1 MRNDTV
7 TLELQGEVSLQ
18 DLARGIEYFNAL
30 LAGLA
35 AEVAADARVEW
46 LVDELQAGSATATV
60 LGQSEHPQA
69 VARIVAAYGQ
79 VGQAMQRHE
88 RIPFSERVSKPG
100 TQLVRMLDRRIRA
113 VRLQTPEAEYV
124 VSAGTTLDERWA
136 GLRYSFG
143 AVTGTIETL
152 SSHGRLRFV
161 LYDVHFDRAV
171 TCYLTPGQEEMMRNL
186 WGKKATVSGEIGR
199 EPVRGRAV
207 QVRKI
212 TSVVDASRVPAGS
225 YQTAAGVL
233 KGMFD
238 PKPEDVIRRIRDA
251 E

>member
-18 DLARGIEYFNAL
+18 DLARGIEHFNTL

-35 AEVAADARVEW
+35 AEVAADAQVEW
-46 LVDELQAGSATATV
+46 LVDELQAGSAMATV
-60 LGQSEHPQA
+60 LGQSDHPQA
-69 VARIVAAYGQ
+69 VTSIVAAYGQ
-79 VGQAMQRHE
+79 VGQAMQQHE
-88 RIPFSERVSKPG
+88 RIPFSERVSKPA
-100 TQLVRMLDRRIRA
+100 TQLVRMLGSRIRA
-113 VRLQTPEAEYV
+113 VRLVTPEAEYLV
-124 VSAGTTLDERWA
+124 RAGMTPDEQWA
-136 GLRYSFG
+136 GLRYSLG
-143 AVTGTIETL
+143 TVTGTVETL

-161 LYDVHFDRAV
+161 LYDVHFGRAV

-186 WGKKATVSGEIGR
+186 WRKKATISGEIGR

-207 QVRKI
+207 QIRKI
-212 TSVVDASRVPAGS
+212 TGVVEAGRVPAGS
-225 YQTAAGVL
+225 YQAAAGML
-233 KGMFD
+233 KGVFD